1 MKRGIH
7 FMRFR
12 PDRYICPVCKWDF
25 ASRRRKCC
33 PGCGTLLLIA
43 SDVLSDEELTA
54 LKRFWM
60 WETLKR
66 RWKYIANW
74 EAAKR
79 EAVDRIGE
87 FTRARLGEALSDS
100 GSDKKTVH

>member
-1 MKRGIH
+1 MKGGIQ
-7 FMRFR
+7 FMRCR
-12 PDRYICPVCKWDF
+12 PDRYICAVCKWDF

-79 EAVDRIGE
+79 EAVDRIREIG
-87 FTRARLGEALSDS
+87 RAHVSTPVTLKSRIPPCPS
-100 GSDKKTVH
+100 

>member
-1 MKRGIH
+1 
-7 FMRFR
+7 MRFR
-12 PDRYICPVCKWDF
+12 PDRYICPVCKRDF
-25 ASRRRKCC
+25 ASRREKCC

-54 LKRFWM
+54 LTSFWM
-60 WETLKR
+60 WETPKG
-66 RWKYIANW
+66 RWNYIANW

-79 EAVDRIGE
+79 EAVERIGE
-87 FTRARLGEALSDS
+87 FTKARLGGVFFDS